1 LSSYSSQDNRGF
13 KCIGAMGSLE
23 LILVVNDVDTI
34 EVEEPFVVVQ
44 EDELV
49 KKLKEIVQ
57 IPP

>member
-1 LSSYSSQDNRGF
+1 
-13 KCIGAMGSLE
+13 MGSLE